1 MENSISLEG
10 LKTHFT
16 NKSAHILYLLRLGI
30 GEDGA
35 FKSMAEMA
43 KDMGVTD
50 GYIRQVKYRK
60 IHIQPCEMYRAGYAE
75 RILQLW
81 GVGIDSKRMPLQ
93 ETT

>member
-1 MENSISLEG
+1 MEKSISLEE
-10 LKTHFT
+10 LKTHVD
-16 NKSAHILYLLRLGI
+16 NREAHILYLLRI
-30 GEDGA
+30 NA
-35 FKSMAEMA
+35 FKSMAAMA
-43 KDMGVTD
+43 ADMGVTD